1 MSALVFTLMYAATLF
16 ILHPTMFRYTL
27 LLAATCTVALAQ
39 TPSPPPGHDHSIEIP
54 GLKKEL
60 FAGITA
66 EDLLRPGTE
75 PGSVK
80 VTLVATFNAANY
92 GMNFNG
98 YSHGKAVL
106 TIPVGTK
113 VNVTFI
119 NPSPVPH
126 SAIVIDKADTK
137 KLQIPEPW
145 FEGGAS
151 PKHLTGQ
158 TMGKSEFSFAA
169 DEAGEYA
176 LACGFP
182 SHAVAGHWVALNVS
196 ADAKV
201 PTIQFGDQPAKEVK

>member
-1 MSALVFTLMYAATLF
+1 MIDLPTDS
-16 ILHPTMFRYTL
+16 LHPLPAMFRPAFCAIAL
-27 LLAATCTVALAQ
+27 LSSTSFAQ
-39 TPSPPPGHDHSIEIP
+39 TQAPPPGHDHSVEIP

-60 FAGITA
+60 FAGVTA
-66 EDLLRPGTE
+66 EDLLRPGAE

-98 YSHGKAVL
+98 YSHGKANL

-113 VNVTFI
+113 VHVIFI

-126 SAIVIDKADTK
+126 SAIVIDRPDTK
-137 KLQIPEPW
+137 KLQIAEPW
-145 FEGGAS
+145 FPGGAT
-151 PKHLTGQ
+151 PKHLVGQ
-158 TMGKSEFSFAA
+158 TMGKSEFSFTA

-182 SHAVAGHWVALNVS
+182 SHAVAGHWVALTVS
-196 ADAKV
+196 AEAKV
-201 PTIQFGDQPAKEVK
+201 PTLQFGDQPAKEVK

>member
-1 MSALVFTLMYAATLF
+1 MVTSSFVTTTPAPNAGAAAPREFVEKIPWLISHLPAANF
-16 ILHPTMFRYTL
+16 PTL
-27 LLAATCTVALAQ
+27 LIAATCTVALAQ
-39 TPSPPPGHDHSIEIP
+39 TPAPPPGHDHTMEIP

-66 EDLLRPGTE
+66 DDLLRPGSE
-75 PGSVK
+75 PKSVK

-106 TIPVGTK
+106 TLPVGTK

-126 SAIVIDKADTK
+126 SAIVIDKPDTK

-158 TMGKSEFSFAA
+158 TMGKSEFSFTA

-176 LACGFP
+176 LDRG
-182 SHAVAGHWVALNVS
+182 
-196 ADAKV
+196 
-201 PTIQFGDQPAKEVK
+201 

>member
-1 MSALVFTLMYAATLF
+1 MIAFPVF
-16 ILHPTMFRYTL
+16 IGTMRPL
-27 LLAATCTVALAQ
+27 ISSLALACLTVSGLAQ
-39 TPSPPPGHDHSIEIP
+39 NPTPPPGHDHSMEIP

-66 EDLLRPGTE
+66 ADLLKPGAE
-75 PGSVK
+75 AGSVS

-106 TIPVGTK
+106 TVPVGTK
-113 VNVTFI
+113 VHVTFI

-126 SAIVIDKADTK
+126 SAIVIDKPDTK
-137 KLQIPEPW
+137 KLQMPEPW
-145 FEGGAS
+145 FPGGAS

-158 TMGKSEFSFAA
+158 TMGKSEFSFTA

-201 PTIQFGDQPAKEVK
+201 PTLQLGDQPAKEVK

>member
-1 MSALVFTLMYAATLF
+1 MRSLLTC
-16 ILHPTMFRYTL
+16 L
-27 LLAATCTVALAQ
+27 LLATSAALPAIAQ
-39 TPSPPPGHDHSIEIP
+39 TPAPAPGHDHGAEMP

-60 FAGITA
+60 FAGITP
-66 EDLLRPGTE
+66 EDLLKPGSE

-98 YSHGKAVL
+98 YSHGKAIL
-106 TIPVGTK
+106 TVPVGTK
-113 VNVTFI
+113 VHVTFI

-126 SAIVIDKADTK
+126 SAIVIDKPDTK
-137 KLQIPEPW
+137 KLQVAEPW
-145 FEGGAS
+145 FPGAAT

-158 TMGKSEFSFAA
+158 TMGKSEFSFTA

-196 ADAKV
+196 ATAKV
-201 PTIQFGDQPAKEVK
+201 PTLQLGELPAKEVK